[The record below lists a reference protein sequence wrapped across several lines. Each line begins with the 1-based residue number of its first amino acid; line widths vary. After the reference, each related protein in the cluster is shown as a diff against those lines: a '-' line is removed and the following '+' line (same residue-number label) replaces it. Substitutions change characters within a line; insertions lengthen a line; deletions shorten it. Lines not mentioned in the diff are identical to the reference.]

1 MVTRK
6 STPKLSMYIQKE
18 TITMQISTKQL
29 CSLQIVVTLFHI
41 TFRQFSCFFY
51 LNTIPLKIKVFWLC
65 RNLLTRKG
73 MHS

>member
-29 CSLQIVVTLFHI
+29 CSLQIIVTSHFANFLVSFI
-41 TFRQFSCFFY
+41 LTQY
-51 LNTIPLKIKVFWLC
+51 L
-65 RNLLTRKG
+65 
-73 MHS
+73 